1 MAVKRVNYFTHQFL
15 REKDFKDEQA
25 YHIDALRRH
34 NRHLHPW
41 GVVSGLEVEQQ
52 GEHEIVVQPG
62 YAIDK
67 EGREIWLDEKV
78 TRNMR
83 TLGHHDAEMFITIAH
98 HSEPDD
104 AERQSAGGV
113 DGVTRYRE
121 VPQVHEH
128 DTRPGDE
135 HGVLLAG
142 VRLSAHGRIEA
153 IEMSSGK
160 RRLASQPSAA
170 THGWLRFP
178 FKPVQHSVVKVGGA
192 GGGPSWSPDHGF
204 IIEETYAHC
213 LSHGARGSMQIPV
226 PPGIRHITGFR
237 IAGVTRDQVV
247 VGLHRG
253 GINVAQR
260 ARENSPLFELVYTQ
274 GVFDKEVDLN
284 EIIDEWHTLSVAIKA
299 SGESEIWML
308 GVRFH

>member
-15 REKDFKDEQA
+15 REQDFKDEQK
-25 YHIDALRRH
+25 YHIEALQRH
-34 NRHLHPW
+34 NQHMHPW

-67 EGREIWLDEKV
+67 EGREIWLDDKI

-83 TLGHHDAEMFITIAH
+83 TLGHHDTEKFVTVTH
-98 HSEPDD
+98 HSEPDE

-113 DGVTRYRE
+113 DGVTRLRE

-128 DTRPGDE
+128 DAHPGED

-142 VRLSAHGRIEA
+142 VRLGTHGRIEG

-160 RRLASQPSAA
+160 RRLATQPSSA

-178 FKPVQHSVVKVGGA
+178 FKPVQHSVVKISGA
-192 GGGPSWSPDHGF
+192 GGPSWSPDHGF
-204 IIEETYAHC
+204 IIEEAYAHC
-213 LSHGARGSMQIPV
+213 ESRGARGSMQIPV
-226 PPGIRHITGFR
+226 PPGNRHITGFR
-237 IAGVTRDQVV
+237 IAGTTHNQVL

-260 ARENSPLFELVYTQ
+260 TRENSPLFELVCQQ

-284 EIIDEWHTLSVAIKA
+284 ATIDEWHTLSVSIRAT
-299 SGESEIWML
+299 GESEIWML